1 MRLCKEEPENISLR
15 VERHEISRR
24 GKGGGGGGGE
34 GRRKEGALR
43 AGMCTLG
50 SPNLDLILYNK
61 LACKF
66 EMFVPIIDAPR

>member
-1 MRLCKEEPENISLR
+1 MRFRDGEK
-15 VERHEISRR
+15 
-24 GKGGGGGGGE
+24 GGGE

-43 AGMCTLG
+43 AGMCTLW

-66 EMFVPIIDAPR
+66 EMFVPIIDALDNPVC

>member
-1 MRLCKEEPENISLR
+1 MRFRDGE
-15 VERHEISRR
+15 
-24 GKGGGGGGGE
+24 KGGGGGRE
-34 GRRKEGALR
+34 EKGRCLR
-43 AGMCTLG
+43 AGMCTLW

>member
-24 GKGGGGGGGE
+24 GKGGGGE

-43 AGMCTLG
+43 AGMCMLG